1 MAIINCTLSSHNQ
14 TENFGDNW
22 GQGQINAI
30 QLTITPDPGFV
41 VSAQDFSWIDAGVS
55 FDDVQPSV
63 NQFRFKS
70 DSDTFVYNLNQALTF
85 ESAEVPD
92 PSSTIVDQVAEIT
105 LNGLVNQSLE
115 TVLDND
121 TAFPRYVTFSN
132 STTPNTTNN
141 VVIVNVEMYDGF
153 TMPNG
158 DVSMRLDIN
167 GLATSTFVVVD
178 NDEDEDEPDDP
189 IVSEGGQGFFSITP
203 TFVTKITANYPGAT
217 TSTNNAGNN
226 NIPDGCAFT
235 TLFDYRAVGWDPNGE
250 GQLISDVPSSSSMN
264 VIDTSN
270 SLQEVIYNPSYFE
283 ADNQGYWSDFVSGTS
298 VQGQLNRASA
308 FYNSSSANENNNVSS
323 DSLPSFLGS
332 TGGLGAKGYGKIPVD
347 ANIIS
352 SSFPFKTTTFNTV
365 GSGQGV
371 TNSYRSSVS
380 LKYGDT
386 NAGGTNNSFN
396 GNMPSSNIN
405 SKQLRRPGWGIPGL
419 SNNIPTD
426 INWQGGRIFSYE
438 TDVDGNFIS
447 NQQTLFQPFS
457 GHYSQTQSFFIR
469 ATDGFAINKNRFQ
482 FPYGL
487 SNRGYITGQIAKPVN
502 PTSDQPAP
510 QYAVNSITEAQ
521 DDTSGVLLGSVF
533 AAGTY
538 DDYLK
543 KLYQGN
549 ETTSGFK
556 DENGFNIGDLNEN
569 MPTLVREPAVF
580 LSNKL
585 SEKRT
590 DVIEYIQFQNSKPF
604 VGQNPLQLLEA
615 QGNLSALSGLE
626 QNFVNQYIIFA
637 SSQQNSYDTWV
648 DNYVQV
654 IVKFNENFLH
664 NFAQD
669 DGTLYPNVKILIPFD
684 PNVISGS
691 GVTNNDSN
699 TGVIMGMGINTGSS
713 GIQGLLI
720 ESTTNQDS
728 TFTQTVVNR
737 RGESNEETVL
747 RVASFVPSNVRTN
760 ICDFKITAP
769 TGKYFR
775 RQPSFVAE
783 NNLTN
788 KTVKIELSSVE
799 KDSNNRALVYN
810 YSIKYKNKNK
820 VTLADNLKYNITS
833 YCLDI
838 PQDDGVKLIKSV
850 DVGTKSIRAQGGLK
864 TIVVKGDPGAEF
876 EIQVNKKGKVE
887 GGLDGATILSYR
899 NIDYYQKEFLAHDG
913 TAACLR
919 ATINQNG
926 EYRFNVNI
934 PSVNTSTEYKVIV
947 EGRNTSKL
955 ANDLQDVYTIKQ
967 LAKITLTFTCTD
979 GFAQTQISTTGNVR
993 IGEAD
998 TEASRLTELYR
1009 YNASSTLSFTVHHTG
1024 GNNIVANLSSP
1035 GTPMFLQSPTTQGG
1049 VIKTSDFTNSDP
1061 DLNGGT
1067 DVEITNVAI
1076 SGFGSDTVTVTYRLF
1091 INKFGTEDVTF
1102 NLNLNP
1108 FIAITP

>member
-63 NQFRFKS
+63 NQFRYKS
-70 DSDTFVYNLNQALTF
+70 DSDTFVYNLSQALTF
-85 ESAEVPD
+85 ESAEAPD
-92 PSSTIVDQVAEIT
+92 PNLPISDQIAQIT

-132 STTPNTTNN
+132 STTPNATNN

-167 GLATSTFVVVD
+167 GLATSIYVD
-178 NDEDEDEPDDP
+178 VEDDDDDYEPDDDV
-189 IVSEGGQGFFSITP
+189 VSEGGQNFFSITP
-203 TFVTKITANYPGAT
+203 TFVTTITANYPGAT
-217 TSTNNAGNN
+217 ASTSNPPNAL
-226 NIPDGCAFT
+226 IPDGCAFT
-235 TLFDYRAVGWDPNGE
+235 TLFTSRVIGWDPSTEGE
-250 GQLISDVPSSSSMN
+250 MISNVPSSSSMN
-264 VIDTSN
+264 VIDPSN
-270 SLQEVIYNPSYFE
+270 TLSELIYNPSYFG
-283 ADNQGYWSDFVSGTS
+283 ADPNGFWNDFVSGTS

-308 FYNSSSANENNNVSS
+308 WFNKSTANENNNVGPMS
-323 DSLPSFLGS
+323 SLPDFLYLGS
-332 TGGLGAKGYGKIPVD
+332 STKGYGKIPVD
-347 ANIIS
+347 SNIIS

-371 TNSYRSSVS
+371 VSSYRSSVS
-380 LKYGDT
+380 LKYGET
-386 NAGGTNNSFN
+386 EAGGTTDLFN
-396 GNMPSSNIN
+396 GNLNNTSIFKKSLVRPSW
-405 SKQLRRPGWGIPGL
+405 QLP
-419 SNNIPTD
+419 SQNYIPTD

-438 TDVDGNFIS
+438 TDVDGNFIP

-457 GHYSQTQSFFIR
+457 EHYSQTQSFFIR
-469 ATDGFAINKNRFQ
+469 ATDGYAINKNRFT

-487 SNRGYITGQIAKPVN
+487 SNRGYITGQIAKPVD

-510 QYAVNSITEAQ
+510 QYAVNPTAVEE
-521 DDTSGVLLGSVF
+521 DDTMVQGNLDF
-533 AAGTY
+533 AAGGFGY
-538 DDYLK
+538 YLK
-543 KLYQGN
+543 TLYQGN

-556 DENGFNIGDLNEN
+556 DEDGFNIGDLNEN

-580 LSNKL
+580 LSNKIG
-585 SEKRT
+585 ERRT

-604 VGQNPLQLLEA
+604 YGENPLQLLEA
-615 QGNLSALSGLE
+615 EGNLSALSGLE
-626 QNFVNQYIIFA
+626 QNFVNQYINFA
-637 SSQQNSYDTWV
+637 ASQQDSYDTWV
-648 DNYVQV
+648 DNNVQI

-664 NFAQD
+664 NFAQE

-684 PNVISGS
+684 LNVISGS
-691 GVTNNDSN
+691 GITENDSN
-699 TGVIMGMGINTGSS
+699 TGVVMGMAVNTGSN
-713 GIQGLLI
+713 GIQGLSI

-820 VTLADNLKYNITS
+820 VTLSDNLKYNITS

-838 PQDDGVKLIKSV
+838 PQDDGIKFIKSV
-850 DVGTKSIRAQGGLK
+850 DVGRKSIRAQGGLK

-876 EIQVNKKGKVE
+876 EIQVNKQGKVL

-899 NIDYYQKEFLAHDG
+899 NINYYKKEFLAHNG

-934 PSVNTSTEYKVIV
+934 PSVSASTEYKVII
-947 EGRNTSKL
+947 ESAGTSKL
-955 ANDLQDVYTIKQ
+955 SSGLQDVYTIKQ
-967 LAKITLTFTCTD
+967 LAKTTLTFNCSD
-979 GFAQTQISTTGNVR
+979 GYAQTQISTTGNIR
-993 IGEAD
+993 IGQAD
-998 TEASRLTELYR
+998 TETSKLTELYR
-1009 YNASSTLSFTVHHTG
+1009 YNASSTLSFTVHRPD
-1024 GNNIVANLSSP
+1024 GNNIVVPSPAP
-1035 GTPMFLQSPTTQGG
+1035 GTPVFLQKPIVKGG
-1049 VIKTSDFTNSDP
+1049 VITSSDFTNSDP

-1067 DVEITNVAI
+1067 DIEITNVAI
-1076 SGFGSDTVTVTYRLF
+1076 SGFGSDTVTVTYSLY
-1091 INKFGTEDVTF
+1091 INKFGAENVTF

-1108 FIAITP
+1108 FIAMTP